1 MQVAHRLRSHPGLT
15 RGLLG
20 LSGFSGGVL
29 GCLLRQRLLGLLTRI
44 HAPGFLAEACTS
56 SQRCTSC
63 GCCGVCSCDRS
74 MSHNSGQAGA
84 GAQAMLSESVHT
96 GLACSFRSA
105 CSCIISMLSLK
116 ADRCRRRKEDM
127 WWPYAPCSGD
137 PLGAAS
143 PASLGLPGLL
153 DVLCTGKQCS
163 VTVCR
168 LRKPHV
174 ADGACAAAAG
184 PCQQSR
190 DDSAGPND
198 AAASTR

>member
-1 MQVAHRLRSHPGLT
+1 MNDGAMTGMQGLATPADLHLTCRPQARLSVILALREG
-15 RGLLG
+15 GMC
-20 LSGFSGGVL
+20 FSEASW
-29 GCLLRQRLLGLLTRI
+29 RLLGLLTRI

-137 PLGAAS
+137 PLGAPAPPPLAFPAFSTSSAQAS
-143 PASLGLPGLL
+143 NA
-153 DVLCTGKQCS
+153 Q
-163 VTVCR
+163 
-168 LRKPHV
+168 
-174 ADGACAAAAG
+174 
-184 PCQQSR
+184 
-190 DDSAGPND
+190 
-198 AAASTR
+198 